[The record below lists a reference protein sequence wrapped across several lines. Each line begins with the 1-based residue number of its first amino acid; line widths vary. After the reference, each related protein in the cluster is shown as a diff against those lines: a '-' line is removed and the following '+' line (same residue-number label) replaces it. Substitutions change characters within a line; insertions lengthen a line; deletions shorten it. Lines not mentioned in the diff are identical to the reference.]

1 MTSPTKKTAYR
12 LLLGAF
18 MLSLVAVAC
27 NNKKDK
33 KDDTVKQDTTVVE
46 PVPLPPVKDTTM
58 DKDTADVRPI
68 DPVKP
73 GE

>member
-1 MTSPTKKTAYR
+1 M
-12 LLLGAF
+12 F
-18 MLSLVAVAC
+18 SLVAVAC

-33 KDDTVKQDTTVVE
+33 KDDAPKEDTTKAA
-46 PVPLPPVKDTTM
+46 PVPMPPIDTAGM
-58 DKDTADVRPI
+58 DKDTGDVRPI